1 MTRVWLG
8 ISLSMRYLIAGIV
21 LLIGL
26 AGAEQV
32 TTHDF
37 FRITQTVSRSAA
49 TPGAWRYTISPRTAE
64 ARRYWNVIVD
74 SWRRTL
80 TIGLGV
86 KLGAFEVVS
95 TEKGLHFLPYC
106 QQVHPGCFTKPPLGG
121 DLQGWKL
128 ELVLLDLHNNLDAAL
143 ADAKKHA
150 KPYPATV
157 TLSRFLRLTVH
168 RDGRIEAAR
177 SGWKP

>member
-1 MTRVWLG
+1 ML
-8 ISLSMRYLIAGIV
+8 LV
-21 LLIGL
+21 LLVQPVR
-26 AGAEQV
+26 ATQV

-37 FRITQTVSRSAA
+37 FRITQTISRSAS

-64 ARRYWNVIVD
+64 ARAYWDLIVD

-86 KLGAFEVVS
+86 KLGAWEVVS
-95 TEKGLHFLPYC
+95 TEKGLRLLPYC
-106 QQVHPGCFTKPPLGG
+106 KQVHPGCFTKPPVSG
-121 DLQGWKL
+121 DLQAWKL
-128 ELVLLDLHNNLDAAL
+128 DLVLLDMHNNLDAAL
-143 ADAKKHA
+143 SDAKKHA

-157 TLSRFLRLTVH
+157 TLSKFLRFTVYP
-168 RDGRIEAAR
+168 DGRIEVAR